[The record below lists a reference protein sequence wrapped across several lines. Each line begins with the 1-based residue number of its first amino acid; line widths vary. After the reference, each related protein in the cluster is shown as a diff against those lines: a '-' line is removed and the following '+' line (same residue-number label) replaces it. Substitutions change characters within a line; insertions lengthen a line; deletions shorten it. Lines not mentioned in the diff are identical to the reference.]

1 MVSGMIKDYVAIPVS
16 DYERLVDSYTRLSIV
31 EDMINSSRF
40 APSKSEL
47 ALVLGIEI
55 GRGDLSDDID

>member
-1 MVSGMIKDYVAIPVS
+1 MVSNMDTGFVTIPVS
-16 DYERLVDSYTRLSIV
+16 DYERLVDSNTRLSIV
-31 EDMINSSRF
+31 ANMINSSRF